1 MVAMNAGDESVTLP
15 EQREPDPEA
24 ALSEAV
30 HAAMA
35 SHLHQ
40 HLTHVERLLTE
51 SGRKVSHG
59 SWFHPNEG
67 EARWPVAVAVL
78 VAIGLQ
84 VISPSE
90 LALHPIWL
98 LPGLEAALLI
108 LLIVANPGRIV
119 HGRPWVRVSSITLV
133 ALATAAN
140 AWSAGKLIDGLL
152 NHSLGATAV
161 QLLVDGGGI
170 WLTNVIIF
178 ALWYWEFDR
187 GGPAERAKGGRL
199 PDFQFPQMQTP
210 EIAQANWSPA
220 FVDYL
225 YLSFT
230 NAMAFS
236 PTDTLPLNRWAK
248 LLMLFQSLVSLVT
261 VALVVARAVNILQ

>member
-1 MVAMNAGDESVTLP
+1 MVAMNAGDERVTLP
-15 EQREPDPEA
+15 EQREPDPDA

-30 HAAMA
+30 HAAMR
-35 SHLHQ
+35 SHLHD
-40 HLTHVERLLTE
+40 HLTHVERLLADT
-51 SGRKVSHG
+51 GRKVTHQ
-59 SWFHPNEG
+59 SWLHPHQG
-67 EARWPVAVAVL
+67 EERWPVAVAVL
-78 VAIGLQ
+78 AAIGLQ
-84 VISPSE
+84 LYTPAD
-90 LALHPIWL
+90 LALHPVWL
-98 LPGLEAALLI
+98 LPGLEAVLLV
-108 LLIVANPGRIV
+108 LLVAANPRRIA
-119 HGRPWVRVSSITLV
+119 HGRPWVRFSSLALV
-133 ALATAAN
+133 ALASAAN
-140 AWSAGKLIDGLL
+140 AFSAGRLIDGLL
-152 NHSLGATAV
+152 HGGGALTAGP
-161 QLLVDGGGI
+161 LLMDGGAI
-170 WLTNVIIF
+170 WLTNVIVF
-178 ALWYWEFDR
+178 GLWYWEFDR

-210 EIAQANWSPA
+210 DIAKSDWSPA